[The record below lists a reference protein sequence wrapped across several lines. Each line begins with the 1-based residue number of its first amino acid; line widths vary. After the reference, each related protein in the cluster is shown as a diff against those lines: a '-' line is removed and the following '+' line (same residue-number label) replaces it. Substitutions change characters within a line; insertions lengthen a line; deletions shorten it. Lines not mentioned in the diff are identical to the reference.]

1 MTPGPT
7 VASPSVSP
15 SVSPKHQVANRRD
28 LRGRFVHIA
37 LLQVLGLLFL
47 LGIGLVAVVRLPEDD
62 PARTWIGLGL
72 GISGLIGGALV
83 ILTLMRLRKDLTSDL
98 HGQITGIGDVTA
110 RLESAAGM
118 FASGAKRLAGGTD
131 SQSSAIQE
139 ISSSMGEVAATARS
153 NADNAKR
160 AETTAVT
167 SSRSMQDVQR
177 SIARLGQTM
186 SVIREAAAD
195 SATVVLVIDE
205 IAFQTKILAV
215 NAAIE
220 AARAGRANSGFSVLA
235 EEIRVL
241 AQQCADAARRTGEKL
256 KDSQELSLAGEEAA
270 REVSHN
276 MKQVQ
281 QGIEDTTT
289 LAVAVAQA
297 SVEQVRGVEQINAA
311 IADLDRT
318 VQMNATE
325 AEETQAA
332 SGSLRDQ
339 VKALQGAIGGMQQLV
354 GEQGRTA

>member
-1 MTPGPT
+1 MTPGPHDVPAGRGQT
-7 VASPSVSP
+7 
-15 SVSPKHQVANRRD
+15 NRSD
-28 LRGRFVHIA
+28 LRGRFLRIG
-37 LLQVLGLLFL
+37 LLQVVGFVFLVALGLA
-47 LGIGLVAVVRLPEDD
+47 AVWRLPAGD
-62 PARTWIGLGL
+62 PARLWLGL
-72 GISGLIGGALV
+72 ALGLSGVMGVGLV
-83 ILTLMRLRKDLTSDL
+83 VATIVRLRQDLVSDL
-98 HGQITGIGDVTA
+98 HRQIGGIEDVAA

-118 FASGAKRLAGGTD
+118 FAGGAKRLAGGTD

-153 NADNAKR
+153 NAENAKR

-167 SSRSMQDVQR
+167 SSRSMHDVER
-177 SIARLGQTM
+177 SISRLGQTM

-256 KDSQELSLAGEEAA
+256 KDSQDLSLAGEEAA
-270 REVSHN
+270 REVSLN

-297 SVEQVRGVEQINAA
+297 SVEQVRGVEQINTA
-311 IADLDRT
+311 IADLDRI
-318 VQMNATE
+318 VQLNATE

-339 VKALQGAIGGMQQLV
+339 VRALQGAIGGIQQLV
-354 GEQGRTA
+354 GEQRQTG

>member
-1 MTPGPT
+1 MIPGT
-7 VASPSVSP
+7 HATATA
-15 SVSPKHQVANRRD
+15 ANRGLTNRSD
-28 LRGRFVHIA
+28 LRRRFLRI
-37 LLQVLGLLFL
+37 GFL
-47 LGIGLVAVVRLPEDD
+47 LVVGLIVLVALGVVAVLRLPAAD
-62 PARTWIGLGL
+62 PARTWLGL
-72 GISGLIGGALV
+72 SLGFAGAMGLILV
-83 ILTLMRLRKDLTSDL
+83 VATLARLRHDLISDL
-98 HGQITGIGDVTA
+98 HRQIGGIGDVTA

-118 FASGAKRLAGGTD
+118 FAGGAKRLAGGTD

-153 NADNAKR
+153 NAENAKR

-167 SSRSMQDVQR
+167 SSRSMHDVER
-177 SIARLGQTM
+177 SITRLGQTM

-256 KDSQELSLAGEEAA
+256 KDSQDLSLAGEEAA
-270 REVSHN
+270 REVSLN

-281 QGIEDTTT
+281 QGIEETTT

-297 SVEQVRGVEQINAA
+297 SAEQVRGVEQINAA

-339 VKALQGAIGGMQQLV
+339 VRALKGAIEGMQQLV
-354 GEQGRTA
+354 GEQSGTAG